1 MAASELIAILAA
13 FISVTASI
21 VAFQSARI
29 QLLTQFSHLD
39 RSIESTPGILRF
51 HGIQEHELSELGISA
66 QEFAYL
72 VSQFK
77 FISYYERLN
86 MSLFTGPYQPGSY
99 RYRLCESNDV
109 QRAWPL
115 IKRLLSNG
123 RYTSRLDKTIW
134 VPQQNLCK

>member
-1 MAASELIAILAA
+1 MSASEWIAILAA
-13 FISVTASI
+13 FISVTASV

-29 QLLTQFSHLD
+29 QLLTQFSQLD
-39 RSIESTPGILRF
+39 RSIESAPGVIRF
-51 HGIQEHELSELGISA
+51 HGVEEHELAELGITV

-86 MSLFTGPYQPGSY
+86 MSLITGPYRTGSY
-99 RYRLCESNDV
+99 RYRLCESKDV
-109 QRAWPL
+109 QLAWPL

-123 RYTSRLDKTIW
+123 RYTTRMDKTIHLI
-134 VPQQNLCK
+134 QQLTR